1 MLKRYII
8 NNEPLDV
15 NISIKRNNKNIYL
28 RVRNHKI
35 YMSMP
40 YVVDDKIIISML
52 QKNYFKLKE
61 AIKPDKQIHYL
72 GRLYDYQIIKSTYDK
87 VLFLDKIIIY
97 TVNDDL
103 AYVGMLLRNA
113 YINEAYKYIKPIIN
127 KALVDFKDDI
137 KMPLKFNYKYMT
149 SAFGNCY
156 PKKGRIT
163 FSGICAKLEPKLIE
177 LVVYHEFT
185 HLRYLGHDKNFY
197 NYLESKLT
205 DAILLSKILR
215 KEKVTDFFDW
225 FIIYYWFFS

>member
-8 NNEPLDV
+8 NDEPLDV
-15 NISIKRNNKNIYL
+15 NISIKRSNKNIYL
-28 RVRNHKI
+28 RVRNNKI

-40 YVVDDKIIISML
+40 YLVDEKIIMSML
-52 QKNYFKLKE
+52 QRNYLKLKE
-61 AIKPDKQIHYL
+61 AIKQSKQIHYL
-72 GRLYDYQIIKSTYDK
+72 GRLYDYQIIKSSYDK

-97 TVNDDL
+97 TKNDDL

-113 YINEAYKYIKPIIN
+113 YIDEAYKYIKPIID
-127 KALVDFKDDI
+127 KALIDFKDDI
-137 KMPLKFNYKYMT
+137 KAPLTFNYKYMT

-177 LVVYHEFT
+177 LVVYHELT
-185 HLRYLGHDKNFY
+185 HLRYLSHNKDFY
-197 NYLESKLT
+197 NYLESKLN

-215 KEKVTDFFDW
+215 KEKVSDFFD
-225 FIIYYWFFS
+225 